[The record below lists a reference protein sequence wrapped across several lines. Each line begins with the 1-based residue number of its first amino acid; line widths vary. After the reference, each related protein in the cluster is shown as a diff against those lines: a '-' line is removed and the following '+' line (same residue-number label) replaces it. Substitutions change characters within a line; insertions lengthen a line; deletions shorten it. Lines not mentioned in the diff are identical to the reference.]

1 IATVSEER
9 NIAIPINSYYL
20 TTLGQFNVSDFTH
33 ILRVN
38 VTEDVLENTSI
49 KFLVSFDA
57 RQTWR
62 YWNGT
67 KWLESSLNN
76 IELNGMNENTIE
88 SLTQDIWESDYGFN
102 KGRTQNIDFAISLR
116 TTNASYSPSL
126 SKITIN
132 YKKEG
137 YDEVSPFIQNKQGQ
151 PYSELLEFNELAGL
165 NNKGNNTY
173 QISNDGEKFY
183 YFNGANWALAQNG
196 VEESNAADVINL
208 NIAQFVTDVG
218 TGEFYFKL
226 FLNAPVHNEP
236 AIIDDISLSY
246 IYHVDPIIESI
257 SASSGSNDS
266 ISNVTIYGSNFVNG
280 LRVKLIKE
288 GAQDILAKNIN
299 FISNSEINLDFDLSL
314 ASLGTYSVK
323 LINPDQRSFT
333 LENVFTINDAS
344 PIITQITPLQGT
356 NDNILN
362 IQIIGSNF
370 DQDLKVRLLKSGEKN
385 IDCEILEVTD
395 TNISCNF
402 DLTGKAKGS
411 WNIEIINPSS
421 LATKLDNAF
430 TVNPSVYKLSFI
442 TSEKELRLN
451 KASSK
456 IIIEAHDYAGNFVNV
471 TADTNI
477 LISST
482 SLTSKF
488 SINKINWSNSL
499 VGLIPSGNSS
509 ITFYYKDNSEGS
521 YTLSAQEDPD
531 LGWLDVVQNIVIN
544 NNASS
549 KWHFDVLD
557 EYTFDNTQ
565 IEILNSKVALKN
577 IEQEKQDI
585 TLNFDSLND
594 YIEEDIKGEVTYW
607 YQDEENYGHFNA
619 EAINKLVVGT
629 KLFINGNLYS
639 IIEIN
644 DGGTPYK
651 SVKLGASASSG
662 TIDKIIGT
670 KFTGGKISLNGGIL
684 GTQES
689 PGLSCLDILKNDSD
703 SPSGIYWIN
712 PTQVEE
718 EIFQVY
724 CDMTTDG
731 GGWTLALLN
740 SQYGTPVVPNWNDVV
755 NKNNITGSMENGLNS
770 GFDSF
775 LGVKYWNLLGN
786 KLRIEQ
792 GGSSTSLSR
801 RAYYD
806 FYLDNNNY
814 YALKLSNEN
823 VTLGGESSGFYT
835 SHNNKPLT
843 TYDADHDTNSGNCAS
858 YYGNTAWWYTS
869 CWGGSFWGG
878 GTGGSYQN
886 KPYWSG
892 SSSNYY
898 NWGAIWIK
906 DVSVNPNFS
915 LGTLFPISSYTT
927 QTKSQI
933 NTQNWD
939 HIKNIEIDEETPL
952 STSIKYLMSFDKKQ
966 TWRYFDGTSWKISNL
981 NNVEIDGMTKT
992 DIEAFTQENLE
1003 SAGGFIKGY
1012 TQSID
1017 FAISL
1022 KTTDLNNTPSL
1033 NQISINYYIPAYN
1046 TYNQ

>member
-1 IATVSEER
+1 PSIGNNNTQKKDVIITGTNFKQGLTIRLTKPGYDPINAFDIVLNNENEVSCSFDLRGKQVGDWDLVITNPNTQFKRVERGFRVEAAINRLSVITKEQNIRPDLPSNIILIQAQDYNGNPTKTLEPINLNLNSTGEFSLEKDSWVSINDVIINAGEAEVGVYYKNSAQGSDILTFNNEIFGTISQNINIDENNLKTWPFDNLNEYTYDNSKIEVSNSLTKLKDIGKENEFYEIDFNLENKHNFIQEDTKGFITKWEYDGENSGHFDYPINDKIKTGVIIESNNKLYTINRLDGDGTHANSVELNEFLPTSEISHIYGISFDDTNVSLGGGIYTRLISFSQVTPFNDYLLRVELDSSFDYTKTQPNGEDLRFFADKRELDYYIDTWNENGHSLIIVKIPEAETLSIKMIYGKEDLLPKSNPLIINNLLGGYDFDDNNNIGKDILNLRDGVNSSSTLLTTGCVSRSCLNLNGSTYITIPNFSIGNSSIVSFWAKSSSYDGKMPFSFNGDNYSSGPDLYFASSKINWNTGDGANNPFTGSSYPDSKWHHFTVVNDEKTNTKLYIDGILKGTAVYKSNKTVTNSTFFIGRYDSGGYNFVGQIDKFKIYNNLISETNIKDEYYSGLKQLLNNGTITQTEFNQRASTLNYNIIATVSEER

-370 DQDLKVRLLKSGEKN
+370 DQGLKVRLLK
-385 IDCEILEVTD
+385 
-395 TNISCNF
+395 
-402 DLTGKAKGS
+402 
-411 WNIEIINPSS
+411 
-421 LATKLDNAF
+421 
-430 TVNPSVYKLSFI
+430 
-442 TSEKELRLN
+442 
-451 KASSK
+451 
-456 IIIEAHDYAGNFVNV
+456 
-471 TADTNI
+471 
-477 LISST
+477 
-482 SLTSKF
+482 
-488 SINKINWSNSL
+488 
-499 VGLIPSGNSS
+499 
-509 ITFYYKDNSEGS
+509 
-521 YTLSAQEDPD
+521 
-531 LGWLDVVQNIVIN
+531 
-544 NNASS
+544 
-549 KWHFDVLD
+549 
-557 EYTFDNTQ
+557 
-565 IEILNSKVALKN
+565 
-577 IEQEKQDI
+577 
-585 TLNFDSLND
+585 
-594 YIEEDIKGEVTYW
+594 
-607 YQDEENYGHFNA
+607 
-619 EAINKLVVGT
+619 
-629 KLFINGNLYS
+629 
-639 IIEIN
+639 
-644 DGGTPYK
+644 
-651 SVKLGASASSG
+651 
-662 TIDKIIGT
+662 
-670 KFTGGKISLNGGIL
+670 
-684 GTQES
+684 
-689 PGLSCLDILKNDSD
+689 PG
-703 SPSGIYWIN
+703 
-712 PTQVEE
+712 
-718 EIFQVY
+718 
-724 CDMTTDG
+724 
-731 GGWTLALLN
+731 
-740 SQYGTPVVPNWNDVV
+740 
-755 NKNNITGSMENGLNS
+755 
-770 GFDSF
+770 
-775 LGVKYWNLLGN
+775 
-786 KLRIEQ
+786 
-792 GGSSTSLSR
+792 
-801 RAYYD
+801 
-806 FYLDNNNY
+806 
-814 YALKLSNEN
+814 
-823 VTLGGESSGFYT
+823 
-835 SHNNKPLT
+835 
-843 TYDADHDTNSGNCAS
+843 
-858 YYGNTAWWYTS
+858 
-869 CWGGSFWGG
+869 
-878 GTGGSYQN
+878 
-886 KPYWSG
+886 
-892 SSSNYY
+892 
-898 NWGAIWIK
+898 
-906 DVSVNPNFS
+906 
-915 LGTLFPISSYTT
+915 
-927 QTKSQI
+927 
-933 NTQNWD
+933 
-939 HIKNIEIDEETPL
+939 
-952 STSIKYLMSFDKKQ
+952 
-966 TWRYFDGTSWKISNL
+966 
-981 NNVEIDGMTKT
+981 
-992 DIEAFTQENLE
+992 
-1003 SAGGFIKGY
+1003 
-1012 TQSID
+1012 
-1017 FAISL
+1017 
-1022 KTTDLNNTPSL
+1022 
-1033 NQISINYYIPAYN
+1033 
-1046 TYNQ
+1046 